1 MTRLGGGAVVVVAC
15 VLGVGAAPAGAQSNP
30 SIVVDKT
37 ADTSGGACTVAA
49 DDCTLRDAITKA
61 NADAG
66 LDTIN
71 FTIPGAGVHKI
82 TLANALPSVSGETVI
97 DGYSQ
102 PGATANTNAGFTSAF
117 AAGGAGSNA
126 APKIEL
132 DLNDKTGLVLAGGNS
147 SVRGL

>member
-1 MTRLGGGAVVVVAC
+1 MQRLGWAVVLATC
-15 VLGVGAAPAGAQSNP
+15 GLCLAAGPAAAQSNP

-49 DDCTLRDAITKA
+49 DDCTLRDALTKA

-82 TLANALPSVSGETVI
+82 TLANPPPTVSGETVI

-102 PGATANTNAGFTSAF
+102 PGAAANTNAGFTSAF
-117 AAGGAGSNA
+117 
-126 APKIEL
+126 
-132 DLNDKTGLVLAGGNS
+132 
-147 SVRGL
+147 

>member
-1 MTRLGGGAVVVVAC
+1 MRTLGWAVVVAAC
-15 VLGVGAAPAGAQSNP
+15 GLGLAAGPAAAQSNP

-37 ADTSGGACTVAA
+37 ADTSGGPCTAAA

-66 LDTIN
+66 LDTVA
-71 FTIPGAGVHKI
+71 FAIPGAGVHKI
-82 TLANALPSVSGETVI
+82 TLTSALPSGAGEAII
-97 DGYSQ
+97 DAYTQ
-102 PGATANTNAGFTSAF
+102 PGATANTNAGFTGAF

-132 DLNDKTGLVLAGGNS
+132 DLNDKTG
-147 SVRGL
+147 